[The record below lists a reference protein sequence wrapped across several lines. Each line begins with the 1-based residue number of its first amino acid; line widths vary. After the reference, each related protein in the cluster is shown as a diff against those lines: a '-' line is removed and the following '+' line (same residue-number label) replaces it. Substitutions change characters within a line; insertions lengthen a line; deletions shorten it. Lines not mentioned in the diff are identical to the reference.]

1 MEIAASLVEMGKYGI
16 RHLINVLA
24 LKLLI
29 GMDLFVFLALRVKYG
44 TAGFLHVCVLLIL
57 NGMDLTV

>member
-1 MEIAASLVEMGKYGI
+1 MEIAVSLVEMGRYGI

-24 LKLLI
+24 LKPLI